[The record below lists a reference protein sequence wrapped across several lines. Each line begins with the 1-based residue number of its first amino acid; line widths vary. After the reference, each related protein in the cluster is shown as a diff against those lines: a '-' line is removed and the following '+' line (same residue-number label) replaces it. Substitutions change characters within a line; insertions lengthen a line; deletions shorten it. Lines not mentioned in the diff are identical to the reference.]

1 MRDAGRQRVLIIS
14 QFYKPEP
21 CAAANRVSALASA
34 FAGAGHQVTVL
45 TGMPSFPQGTIEAAY
60 RNRFFLVESDGDVAV
75 HRVCTFAA
83 GGGRARDRILHWIS
97 VACAMLVYVLLRKRA
112 ADIVVVS
119 TPPITLVV
127 PALVAAWRNRAR
139 LIADV
144 RDVFPEVAIGMGVWH
159 KDDYLSR
166 AVCAL
171 VDRLYAR
178 ASLVVAVTEGAR
190 AEILRHG
197 VSPSKMIVAP
207 NGADAVELAEEPP
220 LVRKPQDFVV
230 AYVGNMGVAAALETV
245 LNAAI
250 LCREDPR
257 VRFVMIGG
265 GAHEPELRRR
275 AQREGI
281 TNVEFLGV
289 LPREAAVRALADSDV
304 CIVPLR
310 AGLTRSLP
318 TKIFDAFAVGCP
330 VIAAAD
336 GEARSF
342 IEESGGGI
350 AVEPENG
357 PALAAAIR
365 RLRSNPA
372 QRVEYGRSG
381 RRFLWQR
388 YDRVTIMRE
397 LVSRVGKPVTSAR

>member
-1 MRDAGRQRVLIIS
+1 
-14 QFYKPEP
+14 
-21 CAAANRVSALASA
+21 
-34 FAGAGHQVTVL
+34 
-45 TGMPSFPQGTIEAAY
+45 
-60 RNRFFLVESDGDVAV
+60 
-75 HRVCTFAA
+75 
-83 GGGRARDRILHWIS
+83 
-97 VACAMLVYVLLRKRA
+97 
-112 ADIVVVS
+112 
-119 TPPITLVV
+119 
-127 PALVAAWRNRAR
+127 
-139 LIADV
+139 
-144 RDVFPEVAIGMGVWH
+144 
-159 KDDYLSR
+159 
-166 AVCAL
+166 
-171 VDRLYAR
+171 
-178 ASLVVAVTEGAR
+178 
-190 AEILRHG
+190 
-197 VSPSKMIVAP
+197 MIVAP